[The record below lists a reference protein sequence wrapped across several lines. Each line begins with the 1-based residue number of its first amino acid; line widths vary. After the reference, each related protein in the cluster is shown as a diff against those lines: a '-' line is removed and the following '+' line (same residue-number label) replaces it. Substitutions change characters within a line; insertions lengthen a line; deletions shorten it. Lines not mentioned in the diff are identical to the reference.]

1 MEKNCQCRLCRHFFL
16 EEEMSEEHYP
26 AKSVGNDDVVA
37 LDIVKMFDI
46 FQTEELRKEILKD
59 IKNGKSFEEASGDY
73 FDKVLAQPL
82 YPKGRTARTL
92 CRNCNAFLG
101 KYDEAYLKFFNA
113 DGNPKVIKGFQRETR
128 LNIIKAIFGKFLSVP
143 ETSNEQ
149 FDFIDFILDKS
160 RDTYHGNWYLYFVHR
175 DSSSDILG
183 LADIG
188 TGKAEY
194 DEGIVYELSDEKFI
208 FNLMNFE
215 KHSTFIMNDAFDIL
229 DNQFK
234 LVTGV
239 GKNGGYHATILMSRL
254 LRLQFEE

>member
-1 MEKNCQCRLCRHFFL
+1 MEKNCQCRLCRQFFP

-37 LDIVKMFDI
+37 FDIIKMFDS
-46 FQTEELRKEILKD
+46 FQSEELRNEILKD
-59 IKNGKSFEEASGDY
+59 MKEGKSFEEASGAF
-73 FDKVLAQPL
+73 FDKELAQPL

-92 CRNCNAFLG
+92 CRKCNAFLG

-128 LNIIKAIFGKFLSVP
+128 LAIIKAIFGKFLSVP
-143 ETSNEQ
+143 EAANER

-160 RDTYHGNWYLYFVHR
+160 LDSYHGNWHLYFVHR
-175 DSSSDILG
+175 DYSSDILG

-215 KHSTFIMNDAFDIL
+215 KHSCFTMNDAFDIL

-239 GKNGGYHATILMSRL
+239 GKDGGYHASILMSRL
-254 LRLQFEE
+254 LQLPIEE

>member
-1 MEKNCQCRLCRHFFL
+1 MEQNCQCRLCRQFFS

-26 AKSVGNDDVVA
+26 AKSVGNDDVIA
-37 LDIVKMFDI
+37 LDIVKMFDS
-46 FQTEELRKEILKD
+46 FQTKSFRNEIWKD
-59 IKNGKSFEEASGDY
+59 MKNGKSFEEASGAY
-73 FDKVLAQPL
+73 FDKELAQPL

-92 CRNCNAFLG
+92 CCKCNAFLG

-113 DGNPKVIKGFQRETR
+113 DGNPKVIKGYQKETR
-128 LNIIKAIFGKFLSVP
+128 VAIIKAIFGKFLSVP
-143 ETSNEQ
+143 EAANEQ

-160 RDTYHGNWYLYFVHR
+160 QDTYHGNWHLYFVHR
-175 DSSSDILG
+175 DFSSDILG

-215 KHSTFIMNDAFDIL
+215 KHSCFIMNDAFDIL

-239 GKNGGYHATILMSRL
+239 GKDGGYHASILISRL
-254 LRLQFEE
+254 LHLPFEE